1 MGDTGAGGEG
11 NKTGERPEFVAYNEQ
26 FVEYY
31 RAQGLTSR
39 EEWPVFMDALSRPL
53 PLTFRLCGPESVA
66 NMTREILLELV
77 AQAADEYSLEE
88 LALLSRSYHAS
99 RGGSGWGD
107 HTREPPPLP
116 PLPPYIPGARVPE
129 EASVRLMPI
138 DWMPGARA
146 YKLCVPSIQDFKKKS
161 AFVALREGLTHLAEA
176 GAIARQELV
185 SNKLATR

>member
-1 MGDTGAGGEG
+1 MGDTDAGGEC
-11 NKTGERPEFVAYNEQ
+11 NKTFERPEFVAHNEQ

-116 PLPPYIPGARVPE
+116 PLPPYIPGARVAE
-129 EASVRLMPI
+129 EASVGLMPI
-138 DWMPGARA
+138 SWMPGARA
-146 YKLCVPSIQDFKKKS
+146 YQ
-161 AFVALREGLTHLAEA
+161 VAG
-176 GAIARQELV
+176 
-185 SNKLATR
+185 